1 MKISR
6 AHRRFA
12 LSLEDQT
19 ALEYPERFLGPNWKN
34 VLNFWIY
41 LDDLSVDKLSIIYA
55 HYHDLRDVHT
65 LRSLAVKAAVDTI
78 GGEYKTAAW
87 CATTNSIGVLAI
99 YELIGSHN
107 LETLAFL
114 PLFINP

>member
-6 AHRRFA
+6 SHRRFA
-12 LSLEDQT
+12 LCLEDQT
-19 ALEYPERFLGPNWKN
+19 ALEYPERFLGPNWKD

-41 LDDLSVDKLSIIYA
+41 LDELSVDELYIMYA

-65 LRSLAVKAAVDTI
+65 LMSLAVKAAEDTI
-78 GGEYKTAAW
+78 GGVYKTAAW
-87 CATTNSIGVLAI
+87 CATTNSIGALVI

-114 PLFINP
+114 PLFY